1 MPHGGWYDN
10 RRGER
15 CEFPP
20 GVGAEFIE
28 VKSGLR
34 ERKLMDTESSR

>member
-1 MPHGGWYDN
+1 M
-10 RRGER
+10 RV
-15 CEFPP
+15 PP